1 MLLLV
6 TAVNRYCWLLNKLHV
21 FSSRKNSIL
30 ADSTQFAGFA
40 IVGLP
45 RNVNNFMR
53 NQKITLL
60 FFLLNTFLV
69 FSQTSIP
76 SELMNKPR
84 TEELYK
90 TNSNNVKNMIVSEIN
105 FLTNETYTN
114 KWVYNYT
121 NDSIINGRLFKDEEL
136 KSMFEYVI
144 NKNKKI
150 IASKVVFY
158 HKSIKNDRLHV
169 KYNITDSLKTLTF
182 LDENLN
188 VVSKMIVEMDSL
200 QSPTRITSLKNGEIQ
215 AVETADYNYKLNT
228 YNYKVYNYSKEMVL
242 DKLEYYNYNFI
253 LEKNDFGD
261 IVKMIWP
268 LSKNKSIILFEYKY
282 DKNNNWIKRTKKRIE
297 NNKEITASI
306 VKRDITYKNQ

>member
-1 MLLLV
+1 
-6 TAVNRYCWLLNKLHV
+6 
-21 FSSRKNSIL
+21 
-30 ADSTQFAGFA
+30 
-40 IVGLP
+40 
-45 RNVNNFMR
+45 MR

-114 KWVYNYT
+114 KWIYNYT

-297 NNKEITASI
+297 NNQEITTSI